1 MTRCTCILLA
11 AALLA
16 PLGVSIGQRQVP
28 PPPRVLL
35 VVSGAGRD
43 EGKTRPGFEMDE
55 LSQAYLVLAANGF
68 ALDIASP
75 QGGEVDADKFSREKD
90 FIAAFLADSTAVRKL
105 RATIRTRDVRA
116 TDYVAVF
123 VIGGKGA
130 MFDLPTDTALQ
141 DVIRE
146 TAARAGI
153 VAAVCHGPAALA
165 LVRRAD
171 GTPLVAG
178 RRMTGFTN
186 EEESAFGKRWAKE
199 FPFALETAL
208 SAAGARWEEQPLMLP
223 HLVVDAKLI
232 TGQNPS
238 STIAVAEALVRATG
252 RTPVARAP
260 WRDERTLALVTR
272 FLSGDTVSPRRALR
286 EATATYHVQLI
297 GLLGYYQSQHADTPT
312 AIRRGLS
319 LMHLA
324 AEHWNEP
331 EMTMGI
337 ARAHFR
343 LGETPQA
350 RQVLTTLLA
359 AKPELRAAQ
368 ALRDSIGR

>member
-1 MTRCTCILLA
+1 MARWICTLFA

-16 PLGVSIGQRQVP
+16 PLSRLGALRPLP

-43 EGKTRPGFEMDE
+43 QGKTRPGFEMGE
-55 LSQAYLVLAANGF
+55 LAQAYLVLAANGF

-75 QGGEVDADKFSREKD
+75 QGGAVDADRYNRDDD
-90 FIAAFLADSTAVRKL
+90 FIAAFLADSTGVLKL
-105 RATIRTRDVRA
+105 RTTIRTRDVRVA
-116 TDYVAVF
+116 DYAAVY
-123 VIGGKGA
+123 VMGGKGA
-130 MFDLPTDTALQ
+130 MFDLPSDTALQ
-141 DVIRE
+141 RVIRE
-146 TAARAGI
+146 MSERDGI
-153 VAAVCHGPAALA
+153 VAAVCHGPAAFV

-171 GTPLVAG
+171 GTPFVAG

-186 EEESAFGKRWAKE
+186 EEEAVFGKRWTKE

-208 SAAGARWEEQPLMLP
+208 SAAGARWEEQPLMMP
-223 HLVVDAKLI
+223 NLVVDRRLI

-272 FLSGDTVSPRRALR
+272 FLSGDSVSARRALR
-286 EATATYHVQLI
+286 DATATHHVQLI
-297 GLLGYYQSQHADTPT
+297 GMLGYYQSQHAGTPA

-319 LMHLA
+319 LMYLA
-324 AEHWNEP
+324 AEHWNES
-331 EMTMGI
+331 EISLGI

-350 RQVLTTLLA
+350 RHVVTGLLA
-359 AKPELRAAQ
+359 AKPDLRAAQ

>member
-1 MTRCTCILLA
+1 MIRWTCTLFA

-16 PLGVSIGQRQVP
+16 PLPVLSAP
-28 PPPRVLL
+28 PLAPAPRVLL

-43 EGKTRPGFEMDE
+43 QGKARPGFEMGE
-55 LSQAYLVLAANGF
+55 LAQSYLVLAANGF
-68 ALDIASP
+68 DLDIASP
-75 QGGEVDADKFSREKD
+75 QGGVVEADGYNRNDD
-90 FIAAFLADSTAVRKL
+90 FIAAFLADSAAARKL
-105 RATIRTRDVRA
+105 RATIRTRDVRSA
-116 TDYVAVF
+116 DYTAVF
-123 VIGGKGA
+123 VMGGKGA
-130 MFDLPTDTALQ
+130 MFDLPADSALQ
-141 DVIRE
+141 RVIRE
-146 TAARAGI
+146 LSARDGI
-153 VAAVCHGPAALA
+153 VAAVCHGPAAFA

-171 GTPLVAG
+171 GTPFVAG

-186 EEESAFGKRWAKE
+186 EEEAAFGKRWTKE

-238 STIAVAEALVRATG
+238 STVAVAEALVRATG
-252 RTPVARAP
+252 RTPVVRVP

-272 FLSGDTVSPRRALR
+272 FLSGDSVAARRALR
-286 EATATYHVQLI
+286 DATATHHVKLI
-297 GLLGYYQSQHADTPT
+297 GMLGYYQSQQAVVPL

-319 LMHLA
+319 LMYLA

-331 EMTMGI
+331 QLTMGI
-337 ARAHFR
+337 ARAHVR
-343 LGETPQA
+343 LGEKPRA
-350 RQVLTTLLA
+350 LEVLTTLVT
-359 AKPELRAAQ
+359 AKPDLREAQ